1 MKIRRLGFWEEPMVE
16 DHDLREI
23 FADTATAEPQERT
36 FLGGIGFSTRIVF
49 LALAGLVAM
58 VVAGGVYYVADQK
71 LSTAARQSAAAQE
84 LRALA
89 ARLEKGLWQI
99 RGDEKDFLV
108 RRDPRSV
115 ERYERTA
122 AALNGVLS
130 TLYAR
135 PDTGLANEHITTLD
149 EGLAQYTTE
158 FHTVVGAK
166 KAPGPGA
173 TDDLARRLAKSARD
187 FESMVAKTNSPSL
200 KDVVARMRRHEKDFI
215 AQGATRDLA
224 RINDG
229 SEEFGLLLASSPVAE
244 RDKLRIRN
252 LLKSYQANLTAYAR
266 AKIPQKLSMTRL
278 DDIFAYMMPSV
289 DGLATFA
296 EDGLAAAARG
306 AEEART
312 FSRMLVWGGVGAV
325 LALLTLVGIVIVRSI
340 ATPVR
345 ALAHAAN
352 RLADGDG
359 SVPLPALG
367 NSDEAGELAAVLT
380 VFRENQGEIGR
391 LRGQVAAMR
400 AELEESEAALN
411 RFEDVEN
418 RGGDGAGLPVPISV
432 GEAASGM
439 ILSGPISAISRQ
451 LAESSQSVSTRA
463 YEAERTG
470 TLIRSLG
477 EAARRIGE
485 VETLL
490 SAIGEQTNFL
500 MLKSAVTE
508 GLSDEANKHLV
519 VLSTGYKSA
528 ADQRASTDAIVRRRL
543 DAIRTTAGE
552 ASRAIRGIADSVAEV
567 KEVAMDIA
575 ASTSAEA
582 LAVTTAL
589 LAQSECLRGML
600 DDLAGNIQGATDEAP
615 LPGPG
620 IHETTPTPLPR
631 QGEPG

>member
-1 MKIRRLGFWEEPMVE
+1 MAE

-23 FADTATAEPQERT
+23 FADTATADLQERT
-36 FLGGIGFSTRIVF
+36 FLGGIDFSTRAVL
-49 LALAGLVAM
+49 LAFAGLVAM
-58 VVAGGVYYVADQK
+58 VVAGGVYYFADQK
-71 LSTAARQSAAAQE
+71 LSAAARESAAAQE
-84 LRALA
+84 LRALT

-135 PDTGLANEHITTLD
+135 PDTGLASEHITTLD

-158 FHTVVGAK
+158 FHNVVEAK
-166 KAPGPGA
+166 KAPAPGA

-187 FESMVAKTNSPSL
+187 FESMVAKTNSANL

-215 AQGATRDLA
+215 GQGATRDLA
-224 RINDG
+224 RLNDR

-244 RDKLRIRN
+244 RDKSRIRN

-266 AKIPQKLSMTRL
+266 AKIPQKLSITRL

-296 EDGLAAAARG
+296 EDGLAAAARE

-312 FSRMLVWGGVGAV
+312 FARMLVSGGVGAI

-340 ATPVR
+340 STPVR
-345 ALAHAAN
+345 DLAHAAN

-359 SVPLPALG
+359 NVPLPALG
-367 NSDEAGELAAVLT
+367 NSDETGELAAVLT

-400 AELEESEAALN
+400 AELEKSEAALE

-418 RGGDGAGLPVPISV
+418 RGGDGAGLPVPRVPEPAPISV
-432 GEAASGM
+432 REAASGM

-451 LAESSQSVSTRA
+451 LAESSQSVSTKA

-470 TLIRSLG
+470 TLIKSLG

-508 GLSDEANKHLV
+508 GVSDEANKHLV

-528 ADQRASTDAIVRRRL
+528 ADQRASTDVIVRRRL

-552 ASRAIRGIADSVAEV
+552 ASRAIKGIAESVAEV

-575 ASTSAEA
+575 AATSAEA

-600 DDLAGNIQGATDEAP
+600 DDLAGNIQGATDDAP
-615 LPGPG
+615 STGPEV
-620 IHETTPTPLPR
+620 HETTPAPLPR
-631 QGEPG
+631 QREPG

>member
-1 MKIRRLGFWEEPMVE
+1 MAE

-23 FADTATAEPQERT
+23 FADTAIAETQEKT
-36 FLGGIGFSTRIVF
+36 FLGGIDFSARTVL

-58 VVAGGVYYVADQK
+58 VVAGGVYYFADQK
-71 LSTAARQSAAAQE
+71 LSAAARQSAAAQE
-84 LRALA
+84 LRALT

-99 RGDEKDFLV
+99 RGDEKAFLV
-108 RRDPRSV
+108 RPDPRSV

-135 PDTGLANEHITTLD
+135 PDTGLASEHITTLD

-158 FHTVVGAK
+158 FHTVVAAT

-173 TDDLARRLAKSARD
+173 TDELARRLAKSARG
-187 FESMVAKTNSPSL
+187 FESMVAKTNSASL

-224 RINDG
+224 RINDR
-229 SEEFGLLLASSPVAE
+229 SEEFGLLLGSSPVAE
-244 RDKLRIRN
+244 RDKVRIRD

-266 AKIPQKLSMTRL
+266 AKIPEKLSMTRL
-278 DDIFAYMMPSV
+278 DDIFAYMIPSV

-312 FSRMLVWGGVGAV
+312 FARMLVSGGVGAV

-345 ALAHAAN
+345 ALAQAAN

-380 VFRENQGEIGR
+380 VFRATQGEIGR
-391 LRGQVAAMR
+391 LRGQAEAMR
-400 AELEESEAALN
+400 AELEKSAAALK
-411 RFEDVEN
+411 RFEDAEM
-418 RGGDGAGLPVPISV
+418 RGGDGAGLPVPRGPEPAPVSV
-432 GEAASGM
+432 PAMASGT

-451 LAESSQSVSTRA
+451 LAESSQSVSTKA
-463 YEAERTG
+463 YEAERTS
-470 TLIRSLG
+470 TLIKSLG
-477 EAARRIGE
+477 DAARRIGE

-490 SAIGEQTNFL
+490 SAIGEQSNFL
-500 MLKSAVTE
+500 VLKSAVTE

-552 ASRAIRGIADSVAEV
+552 ASRAIKGIA
-567 KEVAMDIA
+567 
-575 ASTSAEA
+575 
-582 LAVTTAL
+582 
-589 LAQSECLRGML
+589 
-600 DDLAGNIQGATDEAP
+600 
-615 LPGPG
+615 
-620 IHETTPTPLPR
+620 
-631 QGEPG
+631 

>member
-1 MKIRRLGFWEEPMVE
+1 MAE

-23 FADTATAEPQERT
+23 FADTTAAGRRERT
-36 FLGGIGFSTRIVF
+36 FLGGINFSTRAVL

-58 VVAGGVYYVADQK
+58 VAAGGVYYFADQK
-71 LSTAARQSAAAQE
+71 FSAAARQSAAARE
-84 LRALA
+84 VRALT

-99 RGDEKDFLV
+99 RGDEKDFLL
-108 RRDPRSV
+108 RRDLRSV
-115 ERYERTA
+115 ERYDRTA
-122 AALNGVLS
+122 AALNGVLG

-135 PDTGLANEHITTLD
+135 PDIGLANEHITTLD

-158 FHTVVGAK
+158 FGNVVDGT
-166 KAPGPGA
+166 KAPAPGV

-187 FESMVAKTNSPSL
+187 FESTVAKTNSASL
-200 KDVVARMRRHEKDFI
+200 KDVVARIRRHEKDFI
-215 AQGATRDLA
+215 RQGATRDLA
-224 RINDG
+224 RNNDR

-244 RDKLRIRN
+244 RDKSRIRD

-266 AKIPQKLSMTRL
+266 AKIPRKMSITRL
-278 DDIFAYMMPSV
+278 DDIFTYMILSV

-312 FSRMLVWGGVGAV
+312 FARMLVAGGSGAI

-359 SVPLPALG
+359 NVLLPALG
-367 NSDEAGELAAVLT
+367 NSDEVGELAAVLT

-391 LRGQVAAMR
+391 LREQVAALR
-400 AELEESEAALN
+400 AELEESEAALD
-411 RFEDVEN
+411 RFEDVEM
-418 RGGDGAGLPVPISV
+418 RGGDGAGPPVHRGPEPAPVSV
-432 GEAASGM
+432 GEVASGL

-451 LAESSQSVSTRA
+451 LAESSQSVSTKA
-463 YEAERTG
+463 YEAERIG
-470 TLIRSLG
+470 TLIKSLG
-477 EAARRIGE
+477 DAARRIGE

-490 SAIGEQTNFL
+490 STIGEQTNFL
-500 MLKSAVTE
+500 VLNSAMTE
-508 GLSDEANKHLV
+508 DLNDEANKHLV
-519 VLSTGYKSA
+519 VLSTGYKTA
-528 ADQRASTDAIVRRRL
+528 ADQRASTEVIVRRRL
-543 DAIRTTAGE
+543 DAIRTTADE
-552 ASRAIRGIADSVAEV
+552 ASRAIKSIAESVAEV
-567 KEVAMDIA
+567 KEVAMDVA
-575 ASTSAEA
+575 ASSSAEA

-589 LAQSECLRGML
+589 LAQSECLRRML
-600 DDLAGNIQGATDEAP
+600 DDLAGNFQGATDEAS

-631 QGEPG
+631 QREPG

>member
-1 MKIRRLGFWEEPMVE
+1 MAE

-23 FADTATAEPQERT
+23 FADTTIAESQERT
-36 FLGGIGFSTRIVF
+36 FLGGIDFSTRAVL
-49 LALAGLVAM
+49 LAFAGLVAM
-58 VVAGGVYYVADQK
+58 VVAGGVYYFADQK
-71 LSTAARQSAAAQE
+71 LSAAARDSAAAQE
-84 LRALA
+84 LRALT
-89 ARLEKGLWQI
+89 ARVEKGLWQI

-135 PDTGLANEHITTLD
+135 PDTGLASEHITTLD

-158 FHTVVGAK
+158 FQTVVQAK

-173 TDDLARRLAKSARD
+173 TDDLVRRLAKSARD
-187 FESMVAKTNSPSL
+187 FDSMVAKTNSANL

-215 AQGATRDLA
+215 RQGATRDLA
-224 RINDG
+224 RINDR

-244 RDKLRIRN
+244 RDKSRIRD

-278 DDIFAYMMPSV
+278 DDIFAYMLPSV

-296 EDGLAAAARG
+296 EDGLAAAARA

-312 FSRMLVWGGVGAV
+312 FARTLVSGGVGAI

-345 ALAHAAN
+345 ALAQAAN

-391 LRGQVAAMR
+391 LPGQVAAIR
-400 AELEESEAALN
+400 AELENSEAALK
-411 RFEDVEN
+411 RSEDVEM
-418 RGGDGAGLPVPISV
+418 RDGDGAGLPVPRISEPAPISV
-432 GEAASGM
+432 REAASGM

-451 LAESSQSVSTRA
+451 LAESSQSVSTKA

-470 TLIRSLG
+470 TLIKNLG
-477 EAARRIGE
+477 DAARRIGE

-500 MLKSAVTE
+500 VLKSAVTE

-528 ADQRASTDAIVRRRL
+528 ADQRASTDVIVRRRL

-552 ASRAIRGIADSVAEV
+552 ASRAIRGIANSVAEV

-600 DDLAGNIQGATDEAP
+600 DDLAGNIHGATDEAP
-615 LPGPG
+615 LPGPEV
-620 IHETTPTPLPR
+620 HETTPTPLPR
-631 QGEPG
+631 QREPG

>member
-1 MKIRRLGFWEEPMVE
+1 MAE

-23 FADTATAEPQERT
+23 FADTTIAESQERT
-36 FLGGIGFSTRIVF
+36 FLGGIDFSTRAVL
-49 LALAGLVAM
+49 LAFAGLVAM
-58 VVAGGVYYVADQK
+58 VVAGGVYYFADQK
-71 LSTAARQSAAAQE
+71 LSAAARDSAAAQE
-84 LRALA
+84 LRALT
-89 ARLEKGLWQI
+89 ARVEKGLWQI

-135 PDTGLANEHITTLD
+135 PDTGLASEHITTLD

-158 FHTVVGAK
+158 FQTVVQAK

-173 TDDLARRLAKSARD
+173 TDDLVRRLAKSARD
-187 FESMVAKTNSPSL
+187 FDSMVAKTNSANL

-215 AQGATRDLA
+215 RQGATRDLA
-224 RINDG
+224 RINDR

-244 RDKLRIRN
+244 RDKSRIRD

-278 DDIFAYMMPSV
+278 DDIFAYMLPSV

-296 EDGLAAAARG
+296 EDGLAAAARA

-312 FSRMLVWGGVGAV
+312 FARTLVSGGVGAI

-345 ALAHAAN
+345 ALAQAAN

-400 AELEESEAALN
+400 AELENSEAALK
-411 RFEDVEN
+411 RSEDVEM
-418 RGGDGAGLPVPISV
+418 RDGDGAGLPVPRISEPAPISV
-432 GEAASGM
+432 REAASGM

-451 LAESSQSVSTRA
+451 LAESSQSVSTKA

-470 TLIRSLG
+470 TLIKNLG
-477 EAARRIGE
+477 DAARRIGE

-500 MLKSAVTE
+500 VLKSAVTE

-528 ADQRASTDAIVRRRL
+528 ADQRASTDVIVRRRL

-552 ASRAIRGIADSVAEV
+552 ASRAIRGIANSVAEV

-600 DDLAGNIQGATDEAP
+600 DDLAGNIHGATDEAP
-615 LPGPG
+615 LPGPEV
-620 IHETTPTPLPR
+620 HETTPTPLPR
-631 QGEPG
+631 QREPG

>member
-1 MKIRRLGFWEEPMVE
+1 MAE
-16 DHDLREI
+16 DQNLREI
-23 FADTATAEPQERT
+23 FADTTTADLREKT
-36 FLGGIGFSTRIVF
+36 FLGGIGFSTRSVI
-49 LALAGLVAM
+49 LAVAGLIAM
-58 VVAGGVYYVADQK
+58 VVAGGVYYLADQK
-71 LSTAARQSAAAQE
+71 VSTAARQTAAAQE

-89 ARLEKGLWQI
+89 ARVEKGLWQI

-115 ERYERTA
+115 ERYEKTA
-122 AALNGVLS
+122 ALLNGVLS

-135 PDTGLANEHITTLD
+135 PDTGLASEHITTLD

-158 FHTVVGAK
+158 FDTVVAAT

-173 TDDLARRLAKSARD
+173 TDDLARRLAKSARG
-187 FESMVAKTNSPSL
+187 FESMVAKTTSARL

-215 AQGATRDLA
+215 RQGATRDLA
-224 RINDG
+224 RINDR
-229 SEEFGLLLASSPVAE
+229 SEEFGHLLASSPVAE

-252 LLKSYQANLTAYAR
+252 LLNSYQANLTAYAR

-278 DDIFAYMMPSV
+278 DDIFAYMIPSV
-289 DGLATFA
+289 NGLAAFA
-296 EDGLAAAARG
+296 EDGVAAAARET
-306 AEEART
+306 EEART
-312 FSRMLVWGGVGAV
+312 FARMLVAGGVGAV
-325 LALLTLVGIVIVRSI
+325 LVLLTVAGIVIVRSI

-345 ALAHAAN
+345 ALAQAAK

-359 SVPLPALG
+359 DVPLPALG

-380 VFRENQGEIGR
+380 VFRASQGEIGR
-391 LRGQVAAMR
+391 LRGQMAVLR
-400 AELEESEAALN
+400 ADLEMSAAALKGFDDGET
-411 RFEDVEN
+411 RD
-418 RGGDGAGLPVPISV
+418 GAGAGLPVPLGPEPAPV
-432 GEAASGM
+432 AVRTMVSGT
-439 ILSGPISAISRQ
+439 ILSGPISAISQQ
-451 LAESSQSVSTRA
+451 LAESSQNVSTKA

-470 TLIRSLG
+470 TLIKSLG
-477 EAARRIGE
+477 DAARRIGE

-490 SAIGEQTNFL
+490 SAIGEQSNFL
-500 MLKSAVTE
+500 VLKSAVTE

-552 ASRAIRGIADSVAEV
+552 ASRVIKGIAESVAEV
-567 KEVAMDIA
+567 KDVAMDIA

-600 DDLAGNIQGATDEAP
+600 DDLAENIHGTADLAP
-615 LPGPG
+615 PAAPEV
-620 IHETTPTPLPR
+620 HETTFTPLPR
-631 QGEPG
+631 QSEPG

>member
-1 MKIRRLGFWEEPMVE
+1 MAE
-16 DHDLREI
+16 DQNLREI
-23 FADTATAEPQERT
+23 FADTTTADPREKT
-36 FLGGIGFSTRIVF
+36 FLGGFDFSTRSVI
-49 LALAGLVAM
+49 LAVAGIISI

-71 LSTAARQSAAAQE
+71 VSTAVRQAAAAQE

-89 ARLEKGLWQI
+89 ARVEKGLWQI

-115 ERYERTA
+115 ERYEKTA
-122 AALNGVLS
+122 ALLNGVLS

-135 PDTGLANEHITTLD
+135 PDTGLASEHITTLD

-158 FHTVVGAK
+158 FDTVVAAT

-173 TDDLARRLAKSARD
+173 TDDLARRLAKSARG
-187 FESMVAKTNSPSL
+187 FESMVAKTTSARL

-215 AQGATRDLA
+215 RQGATRDLA
-224 RINDG
+224 RINDR
-229 SEEFGLLLASSPVAE
+229 SEEFGHLLASSPVAE

-252 LLKSYQANLTAYAR
+252 FLNSYQANLTAYAR

-278 DDIFAYMMPSV
+278 DDIFAYMIPSV
-289 DGLATFA
+289 NGLAAFA
-296 EDGLAAAARG
+296 EDGVAAAARET
-306 AEEART
+306 EEART
-312 FSRMLVWGGVGAV
+312 FARMLVAGGVGATLV
-325 LALLTLVGIVIVRSI
+325 LLTVAGIVIVRSI

-345 ALAHAAN
+345 ALAQAAK

-359 SVPLPALG
+359 DVPLPALG

-380 VFRENQGEIGR
+380 VFRASQGEIGR
-391 LRGQVAAMR
+391 LRGQMAVLR
-400 AELEESEAALN
+400 ADLEMSAAALKGFDDGET
-411 RFEDVEN
+411 RD
-418 RGGDGAGLPVPISV
+418 GAGAGAGLPVPWGAEPAPVSV
-432 GEAASGM
+432 RTMASGT
-439 ILSGPISAISRQ
+439 ILSGPISAISQQ
-451 LAESSQSVSTRA
+451 LAESSQNVSTKA

-470 TLIRSLG
+470 TLIKSLG
-477 EAARRIGE
+477 DAARRIGE

-490 SAIGEQTNFL
+490 SAIGEQSNFL
-500 MLKSAVTE
+500 VLKSAVTE

-552 ASRAIRGIADSVAEV
+552 ASRAIKGIAESVAEV
-567 KEVAMDIA
+567 KDVAMDIA

-600 DDLAGNIQGATDEAP
+600 DDLAENIHGTADEAP
-615 LPGPG
+615 PAAPEV
-620 IHETTPTPLPR
+620 HETTFTPLPR
-631 QGEPG
+631 QSEPG

>member
-1 MKIRRLGFWEEPMVE
+1 MAE

-23 FADTATAEPQERT
+23 FADTTIAESQERT
-36 FLGGIGFSTRIVF
+36 FLGGIDFSTRAVL
-49 LALAGLVAM
+49 LAFAGLVAM
-58 VVAGGVYYVADQK
+58 VVAGGVYYFADQK
-71 LSTAARQSAAAQE
+71 LSAATRDSAAAQE
-84 LRALA
+84 LRALT
-89 ARLEKGLWQI
+89 ARVEKGLWQI

-135 PDTGLANEHITTLD
+135 PDTGLASEHITTLD

-158 FHTVVGAK
+158 FQTVVQAK
-166 KAPGPGA
+166 KAPGPGV
-173 TDDLARRLAKSARD
+173 TDDLVRRLAKSARD
-187 FESMVAKTNSPSL
+187 FDSMVAKTNSANL

-215 AQGATRDLA
+215 RQGATRDLA
-224 RINDG
+224 RINDR

-244 RDKLRIRN
+244 RDKSRIRD

-278 DDIFAYMMPSV
+278 DDIFAYMLPSV

-296 EDGLAAAARG
+296 EDGLAAAARA

-312 FSRMLVWGGVGAV
+312 FARTLVSGGVGAI

-345 ALAHAAN
+345 ALAQAAN

-400 AELEESEAALN
+400 AELEKSEAALK
-411 RFEDVEN
+411 RSEDVEM
-418 RGGDGAGLPVPISV
+418 RDGDGAGLPVPRISEPAPISV
-432 GEAASGM
+432 REAASGM

-451 LAESSQSVSTRA
+451 LAESSQSVSTKA

-470 TLIRSLG
+470 TLIKNLG
-477 EAARRIGE
+477 DAARRIGE

-500 MLKSAVTE
+500 VLKSAVTE

-528 ADQRASTDAIVRRRL
+528 ADQRASTDVIVRRRL

-552 ASRAIRGIADSVAEV
+552 ASRAIRGIANSVAEV

-600 DDLAGNIQGATDEAP
+600 DDLAGNIHGATDEAP
-615 LPGPG
+615 LPGPEV
-620 IHETTPTPLPR
+620 HETTPTPLPR
-631 QGEPG
+631 QREPG

>member
-1 MKIRRLGFWEEPMVE
+1 MAE

-23 FADTATAEPQERT
+23 FADTTIAESQERT
-36 FLGGIGFSTRIVF
+36 FLGGIDFSTRAVL
-49 LALAGLVAM
+49 LAFAGLVAM
-58 VVAGGVYYVADQK
+58 VVAGGVYYFADQK
-71 LSTAARQSAAAQE
+71 LSAAARDSAAAQE
-84 LRALA
+84 LRALT
-89 ARLEKGLWQI
+89 ARVEKGLWQI

-135 PDTGLANEHITTLD
+135 PDTGLASEHITTLD

-158 FHTVVGAK
+158 FQTVVQAK
-166 KAPGPGA
+166 KAPGPGV
-173 TDDLARRLAKSARD
+173 TDDLVRRLAKSARD
-187 FESMVAKTNSPSL
+187 FDSMVAKTNSANL

-215 AQGATRDLA
+215 RQGATRDLA
-224 RINDG
+224 RINDR

-244 RDKLRIRN
+244 RDKSRIRD
-252 LLKSYQANLTAYAR
+252 LLKSYKANLTAYAR

-278 DDIFAYMMPSV
+278 DDIFAYMLPSV

-296 EDGLAAAARG
+296 EDGLAAAARA

-312 FSRMLVWGGVGAV
+312 FARTLVSGGVGAI

-345 ALAHAAN
+345 ALAQAAN

-367 NSDEAGELAAVLT
+367 NSDEAGEIAAVLT

-400 AELEESEAALN
+400 AELEKSEAALK
-411 RFEDVEN
+411 RSEDVEM
-418 RGGDGAGLPVPISV
+418 RDGDGAGLPVPRISEPAPISV
-432 GEAASGM
+432 REAASGM

-451 LAESSQSVSTRA
+451 LAESSQSVSTKA

-470 TLIRSLG
+470 TLIKNLG
-477 EAARRIGE
+477 DAARRIGE

-500 MLKSAVTE
+500 VLKSAVTE

-552 ASRAIRGIADSVAEV
+552 ASRAIRGIAYSVAEV

-600 DDLAGNIQGATDEAP
+600 DDLAGNIHGATDEAP
-615 LPGPG
+615 LPGPEV
-620 IHETTPTPLPR
+620 HETTPTPLPR
-631 QGEPG
+631 QREPG

>member
-1 MKIRRLGFWEEPMVE
+1 MAE

-23 FADTATAEPQERT
+23 FADTTIAESQERT
-36 FLGGIGFSTRIVF
+36 FLGGIDFSTRAVL
-49 LALAGLVAM
+49 LAFAGLVAM
-58 VVAGGVYYVADQK
+58 VVAGGVYYFADQK
-71 LSTAARQSAAAQE
+71 LSAAARDSAAAQE
-84 LRALA
+84 LRALT
-89 ARLEKGLWQI
+89 ARVEKGLWQI

-108 RRDPRSV
+108 RPDPRSV

-135 PDTGLANEHITTLD
+135 PDTGLASEHITTLD

-158 FHTVVGAK
+158 FQTVVQAK
-166 KAPGPGA
+166 KAPGPGV
-173 TDDLARRLAKSARD
+173 TDDLVRRLAKSARD
-187 FESMVAKTNSPSL
+187 FDSMVAKTNSANL

-215 AQGATRDLA
+215 RQGATRDLA
-224 RINDG
+224 RINDR

-244 RDKLRIRN
+244 RDKSRIRD

-278 DDIFAYMMPSV
+278 DDIFAYMLPSV

-296 EDGLAAAARG
+296 EDGLAAAARA

-312 FSRMLVWGGVGAV
+312 FARTLVSGGVGAI

-345 ALAHAAN
+345 ALAQAAN

-400 AELEESEAALN
+400 AELEKSEAALKGS
-411 RFEDVEN
+411 EDVEM
-418 RGGDGAGLPVPISV
+418 RDGDGAGLPVPRISEPAPISV
-432 GEAASGM
+432 REAASGM

-451 LAESSQSVSTRA
+451 LAESSQSVSTKA

-470 TLIRSLG
+470 TLIKNLG
-477 EAARRIGE
+477 DAARRIGE

-500 MLKSAVTE
+500 VLKSAVTE

-552 ASRAIRGIADSVAEV
+552 ASRAIRGIAYSVAEV

-589 LAQSECLRGML
+589 LAQSECLRRML
-600 DDLAGNIQGATDEAP
+600 DDLAGNIHGATDEAP
-615 LPGPG
+615 LPGPEV
-620 IHETTPTPLPR
+620 HETTPTPLPR
-631 QGEPG
+631 QREPG

>member
-1 MKIRRLGFWEEPMVE
+1 MAE

-23 FADTATAEPQERT
+23 FADTTIAESQERT
-36 FLGGIGFSTRIVF
+36 FLGGIDFSTRAVL
-49 LALAGLVAM
+49 LAFAGLVAM
-58 VVAGGVYYVADQK
+58 VVAGGVYYFADQK
-71 LSTAARQSAAAQE
+71 LSAAARDSAAAQE
-84 LRALA
+84 LRALT
-89 ARLEKGLWQI
+89 ARVEKGLWQI

-135 PDTGLANEHITTLD
+135 PDTGLASEHITTLD
-149 EGLAQYTTE
+149 EGLTQYTTE
-158 FHTVVGAK
+158 FQTVVQAK
-166 KAPGPGA
+166 KTPGPGA
-173 TDDLARRLAKSARD
+173 TDDLVRRLAKSARD
-187 FESMVAKTNSPSL
+187 FDSMVAKTNSANL

-215 AQGATRDLA
+215 RQGATRDLA
-224 RINDG
+224 RINDR

-244 RDKLRIRN
+244 RDKSRIRD

-266 AKIPQKLSMTRL
+266 AEIPLKLSMTRL
-278 DDIFAYMMPSV
+278 DDIFAYMLPSV

-296 EDGLAAAARG
+296 EDGLAAAARA

-312 FSRMLVWGGVGAV
+312 FARTLVSGGVGAI

-345 ALAHAAN
+345 ALAQAAN

-400 AELEESEAALN
+400 AELEKSEAALK
-411 RFEDVEN
+411 RSEDVEM
-418 RGGDGAGLPVPISV
+418 RDGDGAGLPVPRISEPAPISV
-432 GEAASGM
+432 REAASGM

-451 LAESSQSVSTRA
+451 LAESSQSVSTKA

-470 TLIRSLG
+470 TLIKNLG
-477 EAARRIGE
+477 DAARRIGE

-500 MLKSAVTE
+500 VLKSAVTE

-528 ADQRASTDAIVRRRL
+528 ADQRASTDVIVRRRL

-552 ASRAIRGIADSVAEV
+552 ASRAIRGIANSVAEV

-600 DDLAGNIQGATDEAP
+600 DDLAGNIHGATDEAP
-615 LPGPG
+615 LPGPEV
-620 IHETTPTPLPR
+620 HETTPTPLPR
-631 QGEPG
+631 QREPG

>member
-1 MKIRRLGFWEEPMVE
+1 MAE

-23 FADTATAEPQERT
+23 FADTTIAESQERT
-36 FLGGIGFSTRIVF
+36 FLGGIDFSTRAVL
-49 LALAGLVAM
+49 LAIAGLVAM
-58 VVAGGVYYVADQK
+58 VVAGGVYYFADQK
-71 LSTAARQSAAAQE
+71 LSAAARDSAAAQE
-84 LRALA
+84 LRALT
-89 ARLEKGLWQI
+89 ARVEKGLWQI

-135 PDTGLANEHITTLD
+135 PDTGLASEHITTLD

-158 FHTVVGAK
+158 FQTVVQAK

-173 TDDLARRLAKSARD
+173 TDDLVRRLAKSARD
-187 FESMVAKTNSPSL
+187 FDSMVAKTNSANL

-215 AQGATRDLA
+215 RQGATRDLA
-224 RINDG
+224 RINDR

-244 RDKLRIRN
+244 RDKSRIRD

-278 DDIFAYMMPSV
+278 DDIFAYMLPSV

-296 EDGLAAAARG
+296 EDGLAAAARA

-312 FSRMLVWGGVGAV
+312 FARTLLSGGVGAI

-345 ALAHAAN
+345 ALAQAAN

-380 VFRENQGEIGR
+380 VFRANQGEIGR

-400 AELEESEAALN
+400 AELEKSEAALK
-411 RFEDVEN
+411 RSEDVEM
-418 RGGDGAGLPVPISV
+418 RDGDGAGLPVPRISEPAPISV
-432 GEAASGM
+432 REAASGM

-451 LAESSQSVSTRA
+451 LAESSQSVSTKA

-470 TLIRSLG
+470 TLIKNLG
-477 EAARRIGE
+477 DAARRIGE

-500 MLKSAVTE
+500 VLKSAVTE

-528 ADQRASTDAIVRRRL
+528 ADQRASTDVIVRRRL

-552 ASRAIRGIADSVAEV
+552 ASRAIRGIANSVAEV

-600 DDLAGNIQGATDEAP
+600 DDLAGNIHGATDEAP
-615 LPGPG
+615 LPGPEV
-620 IHETTPTPLPR
+620 HETTPTPLPR
-631 QGEPG
+631 QREPG

>member
-1 MKIRRLGFWEEPMVE
+1 MAE
-16 DHDLREI
+16 DDNLREI
-23 FADTATAEPQERT
+23 FTDPATAEPQDKT
-36 FLGGIGFSTRIVF
+36 FLGGIDFSTRAVI
-49 LALAGLVAM
+49 LALSGLVAI
-58 VVAGGVYYVADQK
+58 VVAGGVYYFAEQN
-71 LSTAARQSAAAQE
+71 LSAAARQSAAAQE

-89 ARLEKGLWQI
+89 ARVEKGLWQI

-115 ERYERTA
+115 ERHERTA

-135 PDTGLANEHITTLD
+135 PDTGLASEHITTLD

-158 FHTVVGAK
+158 FHTVVAAT

-173 TDDLARRLAKSARD
+173 TDELARRLAKSARG
-187 FESMVAKTNSPSL
+187 FESMVAKTNSASL

-215 AQGATRDLA
+215 RQGATRDLA
-224 RINDG
+224 RINDR

-244 RDKLRIRN
+244 RDRARIRA

-266 AKIPQKLSMTRL
+266 AKIPEKLSMTRL
-278 DDIFAYMMPSV
+278 DDIFAYMLPSV
-289 DGLATFA
+289 NGLATFA
-296 EDGLAAAARG
+296 EDGLAAAARE

-312 FSRMLVWGGVGAV
+312 FARMLVSGGVGAI

-340 ATPVR
+340 ATPVS
-345 ALAHAAN
+345 ALAQAAT

-380 VFRENQGEIGR
+380 VFRATQGEIGR
-391 LRGQVAAMR
+391 LRGQAEAMR
-400 AELEESEAALN
+400 AELEKSAAALK
-411 RFEDVEN
+411 RFEDAEM
-418 RGGDGAGLPVPISV
+418 RGGDGAGLPVPRGPEPAPVSV
-432 GEAASGM
+432 PAMASGT

-451 LAESSQSVSTRA
+451 LAESSQSVSTKA

-470 TLIRSLG
+470 TLIKSLG
-477 EAARRIGE
+477 DAARRIGE

-490 SAIGEQTNFL
+490 SAIGEQSNFL
-500 MLKSAVTE
+500 VLKSAVTE

-552 ASRAIRGIADSVAEV
+552 ASRAIKGIAYSVAEV
-567 KEVAMDIA
+567 KGVAMDIA

-600 DDLAGNIQGATDEAP
+600 DDLAENIQGATEEAP
-615 LPGPG
+615 STGPG
-620 IHETTPTPLPR
+620 VHETTPTPLPR
-631 QGEPG
+631 QREPG

>member
-1 MKIRRLGFWEEPMVE
+1 MAE

-23 FADTATAEPQERT
+23 FADTTIAESQERT
-36 FLGGIGFSTRIVF
+36 FLGGIDFSTRAVL
-49 LALAGLVAM
+49 LAFAGLVAM

-71 LSTAARQSAAAQE
+71 LSAAARDSAAAQE
-84 LRALA
+84 LRALT
-89 ARLEKGLWQI
+89 ARVEKGLWQI

-135 PDTGLANEHITTLD
+135 PDTGLASEHITTLD

-158 FHTVVGAK
+158 FHNVVAAT

-187 FESMVAKTNSPSL
+187 FDSMVAKTNSANL

-215 AQGATRDLA
+215 RQGATRDLA
-224 RINDG
+224 RINDR

-244 RDKLRIRN
+244 RDKSRIRD

-266 AKIPQKLSMTRL
+266 AEIPLKLSMTRL
-278 DDIFAYMMPSV
+278 DDIFAYMLPSV
-289 DGLATFA
+289 NGLATFA
-296 EDGLAAAARG
+296 EDGLAAAARE

-312 FSRMLVWGGVGAV
+312 FARMLVSGGVGAV

-345 ALAHAAN
+345 ALAQAAN

-380 VFRENQGEIGR
+380 VFRANQGEIGR

-400 AELEESEAALN
+400 AELEKSEAALK
-411 RFEDVEN
+411 RSEDVEM
-418 RGGDGAGLPVPISV
+418 RDGDGAGLPVPRISEPAPISV
-432 GEAASGM
+432 REAASGM

-451 LAESSQSVSTRA
+451 LAESSQSVSTKA

-470 TLIRSLG
+470 TLIKNLG
-477 EAARRIGE
+477 DAARRIGE

-490 SAIGEQTNFL
+490 SAIGEQSNFL
-500 MLKSAVTE
+500 VLKSAVTE

-552 ASRAIRGIADSVAEV
+552 ASRAIRGIANSVAEV

-600 DDLAGNIQGATDEAP
+600 DDLAGNFQGATDEAP
-615 LPGPG
+615 LPGPEV
-620 IHETTPTPLPR
+620 HETTPTPLPR
-631 QGEPG
+631 QREPG

>member
-1 MKIRRLGFWEEPMVE
+1 MAE
-16 DHDLREI
+16 DHELREI
-23 FADTATAEPQERT
+23 FADTTAAESQEQT
-36 FLGGIGFSTRIVF
+36 FLGGIGFSTRAVL
-49 LALAGLVAM
+49 LAIAGLVAM
-58 VVAGGVYYVADQK
+58 VVTGGVYYFADQK
-71 LSTAARQSAAAQE
+71 LSAAARESAAAQE
-84 LRALA
+84 LRALT

-108 RRDPRSV
+108 RRDLRSV

-130 TLYAR
+130 TLYTR

-158 FHTVVGAK
+158 FHNVVEAK

-187 FESMVAKTNSPSL
+187 FESMVAKTNAASL
-200 KDVVARMRRHEKDFI
+200 KDVVARMRRHETDFI
-215 AQGATRDLA
+215 RQGATRDLA
-224 RINDG
+224 RIDDR

-244 RDKLRIRN
+244 RDKSRIRE

-266 AKIPQKLSMTRL
+266 AKIPQKLSITRL
-278 DDIFAYMMPSV
+278 DDIFAYMIPSV

-312 FSRMLVWGGVGAV
+312 FARMLVSGGVGAI

-345 ALAHAAN
+345 ALARAAN

-367 NSDEAGELAAVLT
+367 NRDETGELAAVLT
-380 VFRENQGEIGR
+380 VFRANQGEIGW
-391 LRGQVAAMR
+391 LRGQVTAMR
-400 AELEESEAALN
+400 AELEKSEAALK

-418 RGGDGAGLPVPISV
+418 RGGDGAGLPVPRVPEPAPVSV
-432 GEAASGM
+432 REAASGT

-451 LAESSQSVSTRA
+451 LAESSHSVSIKA

-470 TLIRSLG
+470 TLIKSLG
-477 EAARRIGE
+477 DAARRIGE

-500 MLKSAVTE
+500 VLKSAVTE

-528 ADQRASTDAIVRRRL
+528 ADQRASTDVIVRRRL

-552 ASRAIRGIADSVAEV
+552 ASRAIRGIANSVAEV

-600 DDLAGNIQGATDEAP
+600 DDLAENIEGATDQPPSA
-615 LPGPG
+615 GPG
-620 IHETTPTPLPR
+620 IHGTTPTPLPR
-631 QGEPG
+631 QREPG

>member
-1 MKIRRLGFWEEPMVE
+1 MAE
-16 DHDLREI
+16 DQNLREI
-23 FADTATAEPQERT
+23 FADTTTADPREKT
-36 FLGGIGFSTRIVF
+36 FLGGINFSTRVVI
-49 LALAGLVAM
+49 LAIAGFIAI

-71 LSTAARQSAAAQE
+71 VSTAVRQAAAARE

-89 ARLEKGLWQI
+89 ARVEKGLWQI

-108 RRDPRSV
+108 RQDPRSV
-115 ERYERTA
+115 ERYEKTA

-135 PDTGLANEHITTLD
+135 PDTGLASEHITTLD
-149 EGLAQYTTE
+149 EGLTQYTTE
-158 FHTVVGAK
+158 FQTVVQAK

-173 TDDLARRLAKSARD
+173 TDDLVRRLAKSARD
-187 FESMVAKTNSPSL
+187 FDSMVAKTNSANL

-215 AQGATRDLA
+215 RQGATRDLA
-224 RINDG
+224 RINDR

-244 RDKLRIRN
+244 RDKSRIRD

-278 DDIFAYMMPSV
+278 DDIFAYMLPSV

-296 EDGLAAAARG
+296 EDGLAAAARA

-312 FSRMLVWGGVGAV
+312 FARTLVSGGVGAI

-345 ALAHAAN
+345 ALAQAAN

-391 LRGQVAAMR
+391 LRGQVEAMR
-400 AELEESEAALN
+400 AELEKSEAALK
-411 RFEDVEN
+411 RSEDVEM
-418 RGGDGAGLPVPISV
+418 RDGDGAGLPVPRISEPAPISV
-432 GEAASGM
+432 REAASGM

-451 LAESSQSVSTRA
+451 LAESSQSVSTKA

-470 TLIRSLG
+470 TLIKNLG
-477 EAARRIGE
+477 DAARRIGE

-500 MLKSAVTE
+500 VLKSAVTE

-528 ADQRASTDAIVRRRL
+528 ADQRASTDVIVRRRL

-552 ASRAIRGIADSVAEV
+552 ASRAIRGIANSVAEV

-600 DDLAGNIQGATDEAP
+600 DDLAGNIHGATDEAP
-615 LPGPG
+615 LPGPEV
-620 IHETTPTPLPR
+620 HETTPTPLPR
-631 QGEPG
+631 QREPG

>member
-1 MKIRRLGFWEEPMVE
+1 MAE

-23 FADTATAEPQERT
+23 FADTTIAESQERT
-36 FLGGIGFSTRIVF
+36 FLGGIDFSTRAVL
-49 LALAGLVAM
+49 LAFAGLVAM
-58 VVAGGVYYVADQK
+58 VVAGGVYYFADQK
-71 LSTAARQSAAAQE
+71 LSAAARDSAAAQE
-84 LRALA
+84 LRALT
-89 ARLEKGLWQI
+89 ARVEKGLWQI

-135 PDTGLANEHITTLD
+135 PDTGLASDHITTLD

-158 FHTVVGAK
+158 FHNVVEAK
-166 KAPGPGA
+166 KAPAPGA

-187 FESMVAKTNSPSL
+187 FDSMVAKTNSASL

-215 AQGATRDLA
+215 RQGATRDLA
-224 RINDG
+224 RINDR

-244 RDKLRIRN
+244 RDKSRIRD

-278 DDIFAYMMPSV
+278 DDIFAYMLPSV

-296 EDGLAAAARG
+296 EDGLAAAARA

-312 FSRMLVWGGVGAV
+312 FARTLVSGGVGAI

-345 ALAHAAN
+345 ALAQAAN

-380 VFRENQGEIGR
+380 VFRANQGEIGR

-400 AELEESEAALN
+400 AELEKSEAALK
-411 RFEDVEN
+411 RSEDVEI
-418 RGGDGAGLPVPISV
+418 RDGDGAGLPVPRISEPAPISV
-432 GEAASGM
+432 REAASGM

-451 LAESSQSVSTRA
+451 LAESSQSVSTKA

-470 TLIRSLG
+470 TLIKNLG
-477 EAARRIGE
+477 DAARRIGE

-500 MLKSAVTE
+500 VLKSAVTE

-528 ADQRASTDAIVRRRL
+528 ADQRASTDVIVRRRL

-552 ASRAIRGIADSVAEV
+552 ASRAIRGIANSVAEV

-600 DDLAGNIQGATDEAP
+600 DDLAGNIHGATDEAP
-615 LPGPG
+615 LPGPEV
-620 IHETTPTPLPR
+620 HETTPTPLPR
-631 QGEPG
+631 QREPG

>member
-1 MKIRRLGFWEEPMVE
+1 MAE

-23 FADTATAEPQERT
+23 FADTTIAESQERT
-36 FLGGIGFSTRIVF
+36 FLGGIDFSTRAVL
-49 LALAGLVAM
+49 LAIAGLVAM
-58 VVAGGVYYVADQK
+58 VVAGGVYYFADQK
-71 LSTAARQSAAAQE
+71 LSAAARDSAAAQE
-84 LRALA
+84 LRALT
-89 ARLEKGLWQI
+89 ARVEKGLWQI

-135 PDTGLANEHITTLD
+135 PDTGLASEHITTLD
-149 EGLAQYTTE
+149 EGLTQYMTE
-158 FHTVVGAK
+158 FQTVVQAK

-173 TDDLARRLAKSARD
+173 TDDLVRRLAKSARD
-187 FESMVAKTNSPSL
+187 FDSMVAKTNSANL

-215 AQGATRDLA
+215 RQGATRDLA
-224 RINDG
+224 RINDR

-244 RDKLRIRN
+244 RDKSRIRD

-278 DDIFAYMMPSV
+278 DDIFAYMLPSV

-296 EDGLAAAARG
+296 EDGLAAAARA
-306 AEEART
+306 AEEAHTFART
-312 FSRMLVWGGVGAV
+312 LVSGGVGAI

-345 ALAHAAN
+345 ALAQAAN

-367 NSDEAGELAAVLT
+367 NSDEAGEIAAVLT

-400 AELEESEAALN
+400 AELEKSEAALK
-411 RFEDVEN
+411 RSEDVEM
-418 RGGDGAGLPVPISV
+418 RDGDGAGLPVPRISEPAPISV
-432 GEAASGM
+432 REAASGM

-451 LAESSQSVSTRA
+451 LSESSQSVSTKA
-463 YEAERTG
+463 FEAERTG
-470 TLIRSLG
+470 TLIKSLG
-477 EAARRIGE
+477 DAARRIGE

-500 MLKSAVTE
+500 VLKSAVTE

-528 ADQRASTDAIVRRRL
+528 ADQRASTDVIVRRRL

-552 ASRAIRGIADSVAEV
+552 ASRAIRGIANSVAEV

-600 DDLAGNIQGATDEAP
+600 DDLAGNIHGATDEAP
-615 LPGPG
+615 LPGPEV
-620 IHETTPTPLPR
+620 HETTPTPLPR
-631 QGEPG
+631 QREPG

>member
-1 MKIRRLGFWEEPMVE
+1 MAE

-23 FADTATAEPQERT
+23 FADTTAAGRRERT
-36 FLGGIGFSTRIVF
+36 FLGGINFSTRAVL

-58 VVAGGVYYVADQK
+58 VAAGGVYYFADQK
-71 LSTAARQSAAAQE
+71 FSAAARQSAAARE
-84 LRALA
+84 VRALT

-99 RGDEKDFLV
+99 RGDEKDFLL

-115 ERYERTA
+115 ERYDRTA
-122 AALNGVLS
+122 AALNGVLGS
-130 TLYAR
+130 LYAR
-135 PDTGLANEHITTLD
+135 PDIGLASEHITTLD

-158 FHTVVGAK
+158 FGNVVDGT
-166 KAPGPGA
+166 KAPAPGA

-187 FESMVAKTNSPSL
+187 FESTVAKTNSANL
-200 KDVVARMRRHEKDFI
+200 KDVVARIRRHEKDFI
-215 AQGATRDLA
+215 RQGATRDLA
-224 RINDG
+224 RINER

-244 RDKLRIRN
+244 RDKSRIRD

-266 AKIPQKLSMTRL
+266 AKIPWKMSITRL
-278 DDIFAYMMPSV
+278 DDIFTYMTPSV

-312 FSRMLVWGGVGAV
+312 FARMLVAGGGGAI

-340 ATPVR
+340 TTPVR

-359 SVPLPALG
+359 NVLLPALG

-380 VFRENQGEIGR
+380 VFGENQGEIGR
-391 LRGQVAAMR
+391 LREQVAALR
-400 AELEESEAALN
+400 AELEESEAALD
-411 RFEDVEN
+411 RFEDVEM
-418 RGGDGAGLPVPISV
+418 RGGDGAGPPVHRGPEPVSV
-432 GEAASGM
+432 GEAASGL

-451 LAESSQSVSTRA
+451 LAESSRSVSTKA

-470 TLIRSLG
+470 TLIKSLG
-477 EAARRIGE
+477 DAARRIGE

-500 MLKSAVTE
+500 VLNSAMTE
-508 GLSDEANKHLV
+508 DLNDEANKHLV
-519 VLSTGYKSA
+519 VLSTGNKTA
-528 ADQRASTDAIVRRRL
+528 ADQRASTEVIVRRRL
-543 DAIRTTAGE
+543 DAIRTTADE
-552 ASRAIRGIADSVAEV
+552 ASRAIKSIAESVAEV
-567 KEVAMDIA
+567 KEVAMDVA
-575 ASTSAEA
+575 ASSSAEA
-582 LAVTTAL
+582 LAMTTAL
-589 LAQSECLRGML
+589 LAQSECLRRML
-600 DDLAGNIQGATDEAP
+600 DDLAGNFQGATDEAP

-631 QGEPG
+631 QREPG

>member
-1 MKIRRLGFWEEPMVE
+1 MAE
-16 DHDLREI
+16 DQNLREI
-23 FADTATAEPQERT
+23 FADTTTADLREKT
-36 FLGGIGFSTRIVF
+36 FLGGIDFSTRSII
-49 LALAGLVAM
+49 LAVAGLIAM
-58 VVAGGVYYVADQK
+58 VVAGGIYYLADQK
-71 LSTAARQSAAAQE
+71 VSTAARQTAAAQE

-89 ARLEKGLWQI
+89 ARVEKGLWQI

-115 ERYERTA
+115 ERYEKTA
-122 AALNGVLS
+122 ALLNGVLS

-135 PDTGLANEHITTLD
+135 PDTGLASEHITTLD

-158 FHTVVGAK
+158 FDTVVAAT

-173 TDDLARRLAKSARD
+173 TDDLARRLAKSARG
-187 FESMVAKTNSPSL
+187 FESMVAKTTSARL

-215 AQGATRDLA
+215 RQGATRDLA
-224 RINDG
+224 RINDR
-229 SEEFGLLLASSPVAE
+229 SEEFGHLLASSPVAE
-244 RDKLRIRN
+244 RDKVRIRN
-252 LLKSYQANLTAYAR
+252 LLNSYQANLTAYAR

-278 DDIFAYMMPSV
+278 DDIFAYMIPSV
-289 DGLATFA
+289 NGLAAFA
-296 EDGLAAAARG
+296 EDGVAAAAR
-306 AEEART
+306 ETEKART
-312 FSRMLVWGGVGAV
+312 FARMLVAGGVGA
-325 LALLTLVGIVIVRSI
+325 LLLLLTVVGIVIVRSI

-345 ALAHAAN
+345 ALAQAAK

-359 SVPLPALG
+359 DVPLPALG

-380 VFRENQGEIGR
+380 VFRANQGEIGR
-391 LRGQVAAMR
+391 LRGQMAVLR
-400 AELEESEAALN
+400 AELEKSAAALKG
-411 RFEDVEN
+411 FDDGEN
-418 RGGDGAGLPVPISV
+418 RGGAGLPVPRGPEPAPVSV
-432 GEAASGM
+432 PVMASGT
-439 ILSGPISAISRQ
+439 ILSGPISAISQQ
-451 LAESSQSVSTRA
+451 LAESSQNVSTKA

-470 TLIRSLG
+470 TLIKSLG
-477 EAARRIGE
+477 DAARRIGE

-500 MLKSAVTE
+500 VLKSAVTE

-552 ASRAIRGIADSVAEV
+552 ASRAIKGIAESVAEV
-567 KEVAMDIA
+567 KDVAMDIA

-600 DDLAGNIQGATDEAP
+600 DDLAENIHGAADEAP
-615 LPGPG
+615 PAGPEV
-620 IHETTPTPLPR
+620 HEPTFTPLPR
-631 QGEPG
+631 QREPG

>member
-1 MKIRRLGFWEEPMVE
+1 
-16 DHDLREI
+16 
-23 FADTATAEPQERT
+23 
-36 FLGGIGFSTRIVF
+36 
-49 LALAGLVAM
+49 
-58 VVAGGVYYVADQK
+58 
-71 LSTAARQSAAAQE
+71 
-84 LRALA
+84 
-89 ARLEKGLWQI
+89 
-99 RGDEKDFLV
+99 
-108 RRDPRSV
+108 
-115 ERYERTA
+115 
-122 AALNGVLS
+122 
-130 TLYAR
+130 
-135 PDTGLANEHITTLD
+135 
-149 EGLAQYTTE
+149 
-158 FHTVVGAK
+158 
-166 KAPGPGA
+166 
-173 TDDLARRLAKSARD
+173 
-187 FESMVAKTNSPSL
+187 
-200 KDVVARMRRHEKDFI
+200 RRHEKDFI
-215 AQGATRDLA
+215 RQGATRDLA
-224 RINDG
+224 RINDR

-244 RDKLRIRN
+244 RDKSRIRD

-278 DDIFAYMMPSV
+278 DDIFAYMLPSV

-296 EDGLAAAARG
+296 EDGLAAAARA

-312 FSRMLVWGGVGAV
+312 FARTLVSGGVGAI

-345 ALAHAAN
+345 ALAQAAN

-367 NSDEAGELAAVLT
+367 NSDEAGEIAAVLT

-400 AELEESEAALN
+400 AELEKSEAALK
-411 RFEDVEN
+411 RSEDVEM
-418 RGGDGAGLPVPISV
+418 RDGDGAGLPVPRISEPAPISV
-432 GEAASGM
+432 REAASGM

-451 LAESSQSVSTRA
+451 LAESSQSVSTKA

-470 TLIRSLG
+470 TLIKNLG
-477 EAARRIGE
+477 DAARRIGE

-500 MLKSAVTE
+500 VLKSAVTE

-528 ADQRASTDAIVRRRL
+528 ADQRASTDVIVRRRL

-552 ASRAIRGIADSVAEV
+552 ASRAIRGIANSVAEV

-600 DDLAGNIQGATDEAP
+600 DDLAGNIHGATDEAP
-615 LPGPG
+615 LPGPEV
-620 IHETTPTPLPR
+620 HETTPTPLPR
-631 QGEPG
+631 QREPG

>member
-1 MKIRRLGFWEEPMVE
+1 MAE
-16 DHDLREI
+16 DDNLREI
-23 FADTATAEPQERT
+23 FTDPATAEPQDKT
-36 FLGGIGFSTRIVF
+36 FLGGIDFSTRAVI
-49 LALAGLVAM
+49 LALAGLVAI
-58 VVAGGVYYVADQK
+58 VVAGGVYYFAEQN
-71 LSTAARQSAAAQE
+71 LSAAARQSAAAQE

-89 ARLEKGLWQI
+89 ARVEKGLWQI

-135 PDTGLANEHITTLD
+135 PDTGLASEHITTLD

-158 FHTVVGAK
+158 FHTVVAAT

-173 TDDLARRLAKSARD
+173 TDELARRLAKSARG
-187 FESMVAKTNSPSL
+187 FESMVAKTNSASL

-215 AQGATRDLA
+215 RQGATRDLA
-224 RINDG
+224 RINDR

-244 RDKLRIRN
+244 RDRARIRA

-266 AKIPQKLSMTRL
+266 AEIPLKLSMTRL
-278 DDIFAYMMPSV
+278 DDIFAYMLPSV
-289 DGLATFA
+289 NGLATFA
-296 EDGLAAAARG
+296 EDGLAAAARE

-312 FSRMLVWGGVGAV
+312 FARMLVSGGVGAI

-345 ALAHAAN
+345 ALAQAAT

-380 VFRENQGEIGR
+380 VFRATQGEIGR
-391 LRGQVAAMR
+391 LRGQAEAMR
-400 AELEESEAALN
+400 AELEKSAAALK
-411 RFEDVEN
+411 RFEDAEM
-418 RGGDGAGLPVPISV
+418 RGGDGAGLPVPRGPEPAPVSV
-432 GEAASGM
+432 PAMASGT

-451 LAESSQSVSTRA
+451 LAESSQSVSTKA

-470 TLIRSLG
+470 TLIKSLG

-500 MLKSAVTE
+500 VLKSAVTE

-552 ASRAIRGIADSVAEV
+552 ASRAIKGIAYSVAEV
-567 KEVAMDIA
+567 KGVAMDIA

-600 DDLAGNIQGATDEAP
+600 DDLAENIQGTTDEAP
-615 LPGPG
+615 STGPG
-620 IHETTPTPLPR
+620 VHETTLTPLPR
-631 QGEPG
+631 QREPG

>member
-1 MKIRRLGFWEEPMVE
+1 MAE

-23 FADTATAEPQERT
+23 FADTTIAESQERT
-36 FLGGIGFSTRIVF
+36 FLGGIDFSTRAVL
-49 LALAGLVAM
+49 LAFAGLVAM
-58 VVAGGVYYVADQK
+58 VVAGGVYYFADQK
-71 LSTAARQSAAAQE
+71 LSAAARDSAAAQE
-84 LRALA
+84 LRALT
-89 ARLEKGLWQI
+89 ARVEKGLWQI

-135 PDTGLANEHITTLD
+135 PDTGLASEHITTLD

-158 FHTVVGAK
+158 FQTVVQAK

-173 TDDLARRLAKSARD
+173 TDDLVRRLAKSARD
-187 FESMVAKTNSPSL
+187 FDSMVAKTNSANL

-215 AQGATRDLA
+215 RQGATRDLA
-224 RINDG
+224 RINDR

-244 RDKLRIRN
+244 RDKSRIRD

-278 DDIFAYMMPSV
+278 DDIFAYMLPSV

-296 EDGLAAAARG
+296 EDGLAAAARA

-312 FSRMLVWGGVGAV
+312 FARTLVSGGVGAI

-345 ALAHAAN
+345 ALAQAAN

-400 AELEESEAALN
+400 AELEKSEAALK
-411 RFEDVEN
+411 RSEDVEM
-418 RGGDGAGLPVPISV
+418 RDGDGAGLPVPRISEPAPISV
-432 GEAASGM
+432 REAASGM

-451 LAESSQSVSTRA
+451 LAESSQSVSTKA

-470 TLIRSLG
+470 TLIKNLG
-477 EAARRIGE
+477 DAARRIGE

-500 MLKSAVTE
+500 VLKSAVTE

-552 ASRAIRGIADSVAEV
+552 ASRAIRGIAYSVAEV

-600 DDLAGNIQGATDEAP
+600 DDLAGNIHGATDEAP
-615 LPGPG
+615 LPGPEV
-620 IHETTPTPLPR
+620 HETTPTPLPR
-631 QGEPG
+631 QREPG

>member
-1 MKIRRLGFWEEPMVE
+1 MAE

-23 FADTATAEPQERT
+23 FADTATAETQEKT
-36 FLGGIGFSTRIVF
+36 FLGGIDFFTRTV
-49 LALAGLVAM
+49 LLGLAGLVAM
-58 VVAGGVYYVADQK
+58 VVAGGVYYFADQK
-71 LSTAARQSAAAQE
+71 LSAAARQSAAAQE
-84 LRALA
+84 LRALT

-99 RGDEKDFLV
+99 RGDEKAFLV
-108 RRDPRSV
+108 RPDPRSV

-122 AALNGVLS
+122 AALSGVLS

-135 PDTGLANEHITTLD
+135 PDAALAGEHITTLD

-158 FHTVVGAK
+158 FDTVVEAK

-173 TDDLARRLAKSARD
+173 TDDLARRLAESALD
-187 FESMVAKTNSPSL
+187 FESMVAKTDSARL

-224 RINDG
+224 RINDR

-244 RDKLRIRN
+244 RDKVRIRD

-266 AKIPQKLSMTRL
+266 AKIPEKLSMTRL

-312 FSRMLVWGGVGAV
+312 FARMLVAGGVGAI

-345 ALAHAAN
+345 ALAQAAN
-352 RLADGDG
+352 RLADGDED
-359 SVPLPALG
+359 VPLPALG
-367 NSDEAGELAAVLT
+367 NSDEVGELAAVLT
-380 VFRENQGEIGR
+380 VFRANQGEIGR

-400 AELEESEAALN
+400 AELEKSAAALT
-411 RFEDVEN
+411 RVEDVEM
-418 RGGDGAGLPVPISV
+418 RGGDGAGLPVPRGPEPAPISV
-432 GEAASGM
+432 REAASGM
-439 ILSGPISAISRQ
+439 ILSGSISAISRQ
-451 LAESSQSVSTRA
+451 LAESSQSVSTKA

-490 SAIGEQTNFL
+490 SAIGEQTDFL
-500 MLKSAVTE
+500 VLKSAMTE

-519 VLSTGYKSA
+519 VLSTGYKTA
-528 ADQRASTDAIVRRRL
+528 ADQRASTDVIVRRRL

-552 ASRAIRGIADSVAEV
+552 ASRAIKGIAGAVAEV

-600 DDLAGNIQGATDEAP
+600 DDLVGNIQGATDEVP
-615 LPGPG
+615 LPGPEV
-620 IHETTPTPLPR
+620 HETTPAPLPR
-631 QGEPG
+631 QREPG

>member
-1 MKIRRLGFWEEPMVE
+1 MAE
-16 DHDLREI
+16 DQNLREI
-23 FADTATAEPQERT
+23 FADTATADPREKT
-36 FLGGIGFSTRIVF
+36 FLGGIDFSTRVIILAVSGLIVI
-49 LALAGLVAM
+49 
-58 VVAGGVYYVADQK
+58 VVVGGVYYVADQK
-71 LSTAARQSAAAQE
+71 LSAAARESAAAQE
-84 LRALA
+84 LRALT

-99 RGDEKDFLV
+99 RGEEKDFLV
-108 RRDPRSV
+108 GRDPRSA

-122 AALNGVLS
+122 AALNGVLN

-158 FHTVVGAK
+158 FRNVVEAK

-173 TDDLARRLAKSARD
+173 ADDLARRLAKSARD
-187 FESMVAKTNSPSL
+187 FESMVARTNSAGL

-215 AQGATRDLA
+215 RRGATGDLA
-224 RINDG
+224 RINDR

-244 RDKLRIRN
+244 RDRARIRE

-266 AKIPQKLSMTRL
+266 AKLPEKLSITRL

-289 DGLATFA
+289 DGLAAFA
-296 EDGLAAAARG
+296 EDGLAAAARE
-306 AEEART
+306 AEKART
-312 FSRMLVWGGVGAV
+312 FARMLVAGGVGAV

-345 ALAHAAN
+345 ALAQAAK

-359 SVPLPALG
+359 DVPLPALG

-380 VFRENQGEIGR
+380 VFRASQGEIGR
-391 LRGQVAAMR
+391 LRGQVAVLR
-400 AELEESEAALN
+400 ADLEMSAAALEG
-411 RFEDVEN
+411 FDDGES
-418 RGGDGAGLPVPISV
+418 RGGAGLPVPRGPEPAPVSV
-432 GEAASGM
+432 RTVASGT
-439 ILSGPISAISRQ
+439 ILSGPISAISQQ
-451 LAESSQSVSTRA
+451 LAESSQNVSTKA

-470 TLIRSLG
+470 TLIKSLG
-477 EAARRIGE
+477 DAARRIGE

-490 SAIGEQTNFL
+490 SAIGEQSNFL
-500 MLKSAVTE
+500 VLKSAVTE

-552 ASRAIRGIADSVAEV
+552 ASRAIKGIAESVAEV
-567 KEVAMDIA
+567 KDVAMDIA

-600 DDLAGNIQGATDEAP
+600 DDLAENIHGAADEAP
-615 LPGPG
+615 PAVPEV
-620 IHETTPTPLPR
+620 HETTYTPLPR
-631 QGEPG
+631 QSEPG

>member
-1 MKIRRLGFWEEPMVE
+1 MAE

-23 FADTATAEPQERT
+23 FADTATADLQERT
-36 FLGGIGFSTRIVF
+36 FLGGIDFSTRAVL
-49 LALAGLVAM
+49 LAFAGLVAM
-58 VVAGGVYYVADQK
+58 VVAGGVYYFADQK
-71 LSTAARQSAAAQE
+71 LSAAARESAAAQE
-84 LRALA
+84 LRALT

-149 EGLAQYTTE
+149 EGLAQYTAE
-158 FHTVVGAK
+158 FHNVVEAK
-166 KAPGPGA
+166 KAPAPGA
-173 TDDLARRLAKSARD
+173 IDDLARRLAKSARD
-187 FESMVAKTNSPSL
+187 FESMVAKTNSADL

-215 AQGATRDLA
+215 GQGATRDLA
-224 RINDG
+224 RLNDR

-244 RDKLRIRN
+244 RDKSRIRN

-266 AKIPQKLSMTRL
+266 AKIPQKLSITRL

-296 EDGLAAAARG
+296 EDGLAAAARE

-312 FSRMLVWGGVGAV
+312 FARMSVSGGVGAI

-340 ATPVR
+340 STPVR
-345 ALAHAAN
+345 DLAHAAN

-359 SVPLPALG
+359 NVPLPALG
-367 NSDEAGELAAVLT
+367 NSDETGELAAVLT

-400 AELEESEAALN
+400 AELEKSEAALE
-411 RFEDVEN
+411 RFEEVEN
-418 RGGDGAGLPVPISV
+418 RGGEGAGLPVPRVPEPAPISV
-432 GEAASGM
+432 GMAASGM

-451 LAESSQSVSTRA
+451 LAESSQSVSTKA

-490 SAIGEQTNFL
+490 STIGEQTNFL

-508 GLSDEANKHLV
+508 GVSDEANKHLV

-528 ADQRASTDAIVRRRL
+528 ADQRASTDVIVRRRL

-552 ASRAIRGIADSVAEV
+552 ASHAIRGIAESVAEV

-575 ASTSAEA
+575 AATSAEA

-600 DDLAGNIQGATDEAP
+600 DDLAGNIQDATDDAP
-615 LPGPG
+615 STGPEV
-620 IHETTPTPLPR
+620 HETTPAPLPR
-631 QGEPG
+631 QREPG

>member
-1 MKIRRLGFWEEPMVE
+1 MAE

-23 FADTATAEPQERT
+23 FADTTIAESQERT
-36 FLGGIGFSTRIVF
+36 FLGGIDFSTRAVL
-49 LALAGLVAM
+49 LAFAGLVAM
-58 VVAGGVYYVADQK
+58 VVAGGVYYFADQK
-71 LSTAARQSAAAQE
+71 LSAAVRDSVAAQE
-84 LRALA
+84 LRALT
-89 ARLEKGLWQI
+89 ARVEKGLWQI

-108 RRDPRSV
+108 RPDPRSV

-135 PDTGLANEHITTLD
+135 PDTGLASEHITTLD

-158 FHTVVGAK
+158 FQTVVQAK

-173 TDDLARRLAKSARD
+173 TDDLVRRLAKSARD
-187 FESMVAKTNSPSL
+187 FDSMVAKTNSANL

-215 AQGATRDLA
+215 RQGATRDLA
-224 RINDG
+224 RINDR

-244 RDKLRIRN
+244 RDKSRIRD

-278 DDIFAYMMPSV
+278 DDIFAYMLPSV

-296 EDGLAAAARG
+296 EDGLAAAARA

-312 FSRMLVWGGVGAV
+312 FARTLVSGGVGAI

-345 ALAHAAN
+345 ALAQAAN

-400 AELEESEAALN
+400 AELEKSEAALK
-411 RFEDVEN
+411 RSEDVEM
-418 RGGDGAGLPVPISV
+418 RDGDGAGLPVPRISEPAPISV
-432 GEAASGM
+432 REAASGM

-451 LAESSQSVSTRA
+451 LAESSQSVSTKA

-470 TLIRSLG
+470 TLIKNLG
-477 EAARRIGE
+477 DAARRIGE

-500 MLKSAVTE
+500 VLKSAVTE

-528 ADQRASTDAIVRRRL
+528 ADQRASTDVIVRRRL

-552 ASRAIRGIADSVAEV
+552 ASRAIRGIANSVAEV

-600 DDLAGNIQGATDEAP
+600 DDLAGNIHGATDEAP
-615 LPGPG
+615 LPGPEV
-620 IHETTPTPLPR
+620 HETTPTPLPR
-631 QGEPG
+631 QREPG

>member
-1 MKIRRLGFWEEPMVE
+1 MAE

-23 FADTATAEPQERT
+23 FADTTIAESQERT
-36 FLGGIGFSTRIVF
+36 FLGGIDFSTRAVL
-49 LALAGLVAM
+49 LAFAGLVAM
-58 VVAGGVYYVADQK
+58 VVAGGVYYFADQK
-71 LSTAARQSAAAQE
+71 LSAAARDSAAAQE
-84 LRALA
+84 LRALT
-89 ARLEKGLWQI
+89 ARVEKGLWQI

-135 PDTGLANEHITTLD
+135 PDTGLASEHITTLD

-158 FHTVVGAK
+158 FQTVVQAK

-173 TDDLARRLAKSARD
+173 TDDLVRRLAKSARD
-187 FESMVAKTNSPSL
+187 FDSMVAKTNSANL

-215 AQGATRDLA
+215 RQGATRDLA
-224 RINDG
+224 RINDR

-244 RDKLRIRN
+244 RDKSRIRD

-278 DDIFAYMMPSV
+278 DDIFAYMLPSV

-296 EDGLAAAARG
+296 EDGLAAAARA
-306 AEEART
+306 AEQART
-312 FSRMLVWGGVGAV
+312 FARMLVAGGVGAI

-345 ALAHAAN
+345 ALAQAAN

-400 AELEESEAALN
+400 AELEESEAALD
-411 RFEDVEN
+411 RSEDVEM
-418 RGGDGAGLPVPISV
+418 RGGDGAGLPVPRGPEPAPV
-432 GEAASGM
+432 RVRAMASGM

-451 LAESSQSVSTRA
+451 LAESSQSVSTKA

-470 TLIRSLG
+470 TLIKNLG
-477 EAARRIGE
+477 DAARRIGE

-500 MLKSAVTE
+500 VLKSAVTE

-528 ADQRASTDAIVRRRL
+528 ADQRASTDVIVRRRL

-552 ASRAIRGIADSVAEV
+552 ASRAIRGIANSVAEV

-600 DDLAGNIQGATDEAP
+600 DDLAGNIHGATDEAP
-615 LPGPG
+615 LPGPEV
-620 IHETTPTPLPR
+620 HETTPTPLPR
-631 QGEPG
+631 QREPG

>member
-1 MKIRRLGFWEEPMVE
+1 MAE

-23 FADTATAEPQERT
+23 FADTTIAESQERT
-36 FLGGIGFSTRIVF
+36 FLGGIDFSTRAVL
-49 LALAGLVAM
+49 LAFAGLVAM
-58 VVAGGVYYVADQK
+58 VVAGGVYYFADQK
-71 LSTAARQSAAAQE
+71 LSAAARDSAAAQE
-84 LRALA
+84 LRALT
-89 ARLEKGLWQI
+89 ARVEKGLWQI

-135 PDTGLANEHITTLD
+135 PDTGLASEHITTLD

-158 FHTVVGAK
+158 FQTVVQAK

-173 TDDLARRLAKSARD
+173 TDDLVRRLAKSARD
-187 FESMVAKTNSPSL
+187 FDSMVAKTNSANL

-215 AQGATRDLA
+215 RQGATRDLA
-224 RINDG
+224 RINDR

-244 RDKLRIRN
+244 RDKSRIRD

-266 AKIPQKLSMTRL
+266 AEIPLKLSMTRL
-278 DDIFAYMMPSV
+278 DDIFAYMLPSV
-289 DGLATFA
+289 NGLATFA
-296 EDGLAAAARG
+296 EDGLAAAARE
-306 AEEART
+306 AEEAQT
-312 FSRMLVWGGVGAV
+312 FARMLVSGGIGAV

-345 ALAHAAN
+345 ALAQAAN

-400 AELEESEAALN
+400 AELENSEAALK
-411 RFEDVEN
+411 RSEDVEM
-418 RGGDGAGLPVPISV
+418 RDGDGAGLPVPRISEPAPISV
-432 GEAASGM
+432 REAASGM

-451 LAESSQSVSTRA
+451 LAESSQSVSTKA

-470 TLIRSLG
+470 TLIKNLG
-477 EAARRIGE
+477 DAARRIGE

-500 MLKSAVTE
+500 VLKSAVTE

-528 ADQRASTDAIVRRRL
+528 ADQRASTDVIVRRRL

-552 ASRAIRGIADSVAEV
+552 ASRAIRGIANSVAEV

-589 LAQSECLRGML
+589 LAQSECLRRML
-600 DDLAGNIQGATDEAP
+600 DDLAGNIHGATDEAP
-615 LPGPG
+615 LPGPEV
-620 IHETTPTPLPR
+620 HETTPTPLPR
-631 QGEPG
+631 QREPG

>member
-1 MKIRRLGFWEEPMVE
+1 MAE

-23 FADTATAEPQERT
+23 FADTTIAESQERT
-36 FLGGIGFSTRIVF
+36 FLGGIDFSTRAVL
-49 LALAGLVAM
+49 LAFAGLVAM
-58 VVAGGVYYVADQK
+58 VVAGGVYYFADQK
-71 LSTAARQSAAAQE
+71 LSAAARDSAAAQE
-84 LRALA
+84 LRALT
-89 ARLEKGLWQI
+89 ARVEKGLWQI

-135 PDTGLANEHITTLD
+135 PDTGLASEHITTLD

-158 FHTVVGAK
+158 FQTVVQAK

-173 TDDLARRLAKSARD
+173 TDDLVRRLAKSARD
-187 FESMVAKTNSPSL
+187 FDSMVAKTNSANL

-215 AQGATRDLA
+215 RQGATRDLA
-224 RINDG
+224 RINDR

-244 RDKLRIRN
+244 RDKSRIRD

-278 DDIFAYMMPSV
+278 DDIFAYMLPSV

-296 EDGLAAAARG
+296 EDGLAAAARA

-312 FSRMLVWGGVGAV
+312 FARTLVSGGVGAI

-345 ALAHAAN
+345 ALAQAAN

-400 AELEESEAALN
+400 AELEKSEAALK
-411 RFEDVEN
+411 RSEDVEM
-418 RGGDGAGLPVPISV
+418 RDGDGAGLPVPRISEPAPISV
-432 GEAASGM
+432 REAASGM

-451 LAESSQSVSTRA
+451 LAESSQSVSTKA

-470 TLIRSLG
+470 TLIKNLG
-477 EAARRIGE
+477 DAARRIGE

-500 MLKSAVTE
+500 VLKSAVTE

-528 ADQRASTDAIVRRRL
+528 ADQRASTDVIVRRRL

-552 ASRAIRGIADSVAEV
+552 ASRAIRGIANSVAEV

-600 DDLAGNIQGATDEAP
+600 DDLAGNIHGATDEAP
-615 LPGPG
+615 LPGPEV
-620 IHETTPTPLPR
+620 HETTPTPLPR
-631 QGEPG
+631 QREPG